1 MESTCDGQPKR
12 ESKASRRRLLEQA
25 SGMKI
30 IDNLNFQSN
39 QSMRGGTREGAGRPK
54 GSVGIKTKIRQ
65 QMIKAADDGELMPL
79 DFMLQTLRDEEQ
91 DFAIRYK
98 AAVDAAPICIPG
110 LRQRRSQV
118 QSMAA

>member
-1 MESTCDGQPKR
+1 
-12 ESKASRRRLLEQA
+12 
-25 SGMKI
+25 MKI

-98 AAVDAAPICIPG
+98 AAVDAAPYLHPRLAATAVPGPVNGGIAELLEIVGRNTRRIP
-110 LRQRRSQV
+110 SQ
-118 QSMAA
+118 SDN